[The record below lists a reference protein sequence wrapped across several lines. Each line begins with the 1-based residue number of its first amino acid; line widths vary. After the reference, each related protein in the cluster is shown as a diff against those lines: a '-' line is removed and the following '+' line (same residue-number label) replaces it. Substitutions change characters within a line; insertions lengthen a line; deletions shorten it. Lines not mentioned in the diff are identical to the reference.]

1 MRAWMQPII
10 YWVNEYYGNR
20 WYLLFAIVAYI
31 YLFFATKE
39 SRRKIVYPSVLLAF
53 LVLNP
58 ILYKYVYSK
67 IIYWRLMWLLPN
79 TLAIAYAT
87 VLFVRKRKHIAV
99 KVIAFVLVLA
109 AVVWKGTN
117 VYTHSGMAKASNQQK
132 VDARVQQVCDEMLA
146 VDETPKCIAAL
157 NLSYE
162 IRQYCG
168 DIELMYG
175 RNVEGYINV
184 IDDLSLRIA
193 NEMRSENPNY
203 DYIFAQAMAKN
214 YDFVVLE
221 DYKTVPEDLLNQY
234 GYQIY
239 KNVAGYNL
247 YYCADVEQR
256 DLGGWIV
263 TQYGPNTSEVSMCYT
278 IEDKNNNLIIIDGGY
293 GWYEQKLRAIIRAH
307 DNHVTA
313 WIVTSPIDS
322 NAHAFCEILQ
332 DKQGIQIDQI
342 YTMHINDE
350 QYATCLRDAKE
361 WQNTDF
367 VQMFR
372 ETLEKETN
380 VNYVKED
387 DQFEALG
394 LSFKVLHAWDDET
407 DAIGEYQEYNGS
419 ICFRIQANQESMLYL
434 SKITHPLEEHIIEK
448 NYDKLN
454 ADYVQAN
461 NNGRW
466 TLSAEFYN
474 MVSPKYVFMDCSMET
489 VNADEEEKGCG
500 GVYRYVTGIL
510 QVPIGMYDTTP
521 TWIILK

>member
-20 WYLLFAIVAYI
+20 WYLLFAVVAYI

-58 ILYKYVYSK
+58 ILYQYVYSK

-263 TQYGPNTSEVSMCYT
+263 TQYGPNAGFSMCYT
-278 IEDKNNNLIIIDGGY
+278 IEDKDNNLIIIDGGY
-293 GWYEQKLRAIIRAH
+293 SWHEEKLRAIIRAH
-307 DNHVTA
+307 GNHVTA

-372 ETLEKETN
+372 ETLEKEKN
-380 VNYVKED
+380 VSYVKED

-419 ICFRIQANQESMLYL
+419 LCFQVQGKEQKMLFL
-434 SKITHPLEEHIIEK
+434 SKMPQPMEPYLKARHADELK
-448 NYDKLN
+448 S
-454 ADYVQAN
+454 DYVQAN
-461 NNGRW
+461 NNGEW
-466 TLSAEFYN
+466 TMSGDLYN
-474 MVSPKYVFMDCSMET
+474 LISPSYVFMDCGERTMSPE
-489 VNADEEEKGCG
+489 AEGYG
-500 GVYRYVTGIL
+500 AWGVYNYMTGIL
-510 QVPIGMYDTTP
+510 HAQIGSYDTLP
-521 TWIILK
+521 NWIILK

>member
-1 MRAWMQPII
+1 MEIAGICFLQSSHI
-10 YWVNEYYGNR
+10 YTCFCNEGRQTENSVSKC
-20 WYLLFAIVAYI
+20 VAG
-31 YLFFATKE
+31 
-39 SRRKIVYPSVLLAF
+39 F

-58 ILYKYVYSK
+58 ILYQYVYSK

-239 KNVAGYNL
+239 K
-247 YYCADVEQR
+247 
-256 DLGGWIV
+256 
-263 TQYGPNTSEVSMCYT
+263 M
-278 IEDKNNNLIIIDGGY
+278 
-293 GWYEQKLRAIIRAH
+293 
-307 DNHVTA
+307 
-313 WIVTSPIDS
+313 
-322 NAHAFCEILQ
+322 
-332 DKQGIQIDQI
+332 
-342 YTMHINDE
+342 
-350 QYATCLRDAKE
+350 
-361 WQNTDF
+361 
-367 VQMFR
+367 
-372 ETLEKETN
+372 
-380 VNYVKED
+380 
-387 DQFEALG
+387 
-394 LSFKVLHAWDDET
+394 
-407 DAIGEYQEYNGS
+407 
-419 ICFRIQANQESMLYL
+419 
-434 SKITHPLEEHIIEK
+434 
-448 NYDKLN
+448 
-454 ADYVQAN
+454 
-461 NNGRW
+461 
-466 TLSAEFYN
+466 
-474 MVSPKYVFMDCSMET
+474 
-489 VNADEEEKGCG
+489 
-500 GVYRYVTGIL
+500 
-510 QVPIGMYDTTP
+510 
-521 TWIILK
+521 

>member
-20 WYLLFAIVAYI
+20 WYLLFAVVAYI

-58 ILYKYVYSK
+58 ILYQYVYSK

-263 TQYGPNTSEVSMCYT
+263 TQYGPAGTSMCYT
-278 IEDKNNNLIIIDGGY
+278 IEDNNNNLIIIDGGY
-293 GWYEQKLRAIIRAH
+293 SWYESRLRALIRAH
-307 DNHVTA
+307 NNHVIA
-313 WIVTSPIDS
+313 WIVTNPLD
-322 NAHAFCEILQ
+322 NCAHAFCEIIK
-332 DKQGIQIDQI
+332 DKQGIQIDSI
-342 YTMHINDE
+342 YTVYIS
-350 QYATCLRDAKE
+350 DARHEAAIKNNTYTTDLWKTMTELLKE
-361 WQNTDF
+361 
-367 VQMFR
+367 
-372 ETLEKETN
+372 EKN
-380 VNYVKED
+380 VTYVKEND
-387 DQFEALG
+387 TFEVLG
-394 LSFKVLHAWDDET
+394 LNFKALHAWDEET
-407 DAIGEYQEYNGS
+407 DEIGSFEYSNGS
-419 ICFRIQANQESMLYL
+419 LCFTIQGSEEQLLYL
-434 SKITHPLEEHIIEK
+434 SKLTANMESSLIERHGDELK
-448 NYDKLN
+448 S
-454 ADYVQAN
+454 DYVQIN
-461 NNGRW
+461 DNGMW
-466 TLSAEFYN
+466 TMNMEFYDR
-474 MVSPKYVFMDCSMET
+474 VSPRYVFMDCGSDYLKPGIYGSGAWDLYNYMPQRF
-489 VNADEEEKGCG
+489 NAQ
-500 GVYRYVTGIL
+500 VGI
-510 QVPIGMYDTTP
+510 YDTVP
-521 TWIILK
+521 NWIVLK